1 MIGKIGTD
9 IQDNKCSWLVV
20 QALQRAQA
28 PQLTVLKA
36 RARPPARSHAL
47 PCMLLRLP
55 APPAVRDGMVWLQQ
69 EAAPQVCAAKGW
81 IIL

>member
-1 MIGKIGTD
+1 VIGKIGTD

-55 APPAVRDGMVWLQQ
+55 APPAVRDEIKCVSLHVMHLMHVR
-69 EAAPQVCAAKGW
+69 
-81 IIL
+81 